1 MDASSFKVSVH
12 RRKENVYLKVN
23 GDYGPDN
30 MGELMQALERIIT
43 ASAKFSQP
51 GAGTSFTF
59 TTCSQVSPER
69 MVAVGRERSKVEL
82 SPAPK
87 ADEVTMRNMWRRKQ
101 VGTGA
106 PSPSSSPVWRRLCSI
121 IF

>member
-23 GDYGPDN
+23 GDYSASNIGD
-30 MGELMQALERIIT
+30 LMLALERVIT

-51 GAGTSFTF
+51 GAETSFTF
-59 TTCSQVSPER
+59 TTCSQVSPEK
-69 MVAVGRERSKVEL
+69 MVAVGRERSKAEL
-82 SPAPK
+82 SAAPK
-87 ADEVTMRNMWRRKQ
+87 ADEVVVRNMWRRKQ
-101 VGTGA
+101 VGAGA